1 MSFGPD
7 ERISSLNRLS
17 SDEFDMVVIGAGING
32 AGIFRDA
39 ALRGL
44 KIAVV
49 DKGDFASGT
58 SSRSSKLVHG
68 GLRYLEHFKFGLVYE
83 STHERAQ
90 LMKLAR
96 HAVRPLAF
104 LLPVWKSSK
113 HGLWYLHMGLFLYDL
128 LASFK
133 NYKNHVRLN
142 PLKSLELEPLLKKDS
157 LTGSLHYYD
166 AITDDSRLTIEN
178 IMDGHQ
184 LGGVAVSRCEANNIV
199 IENDRVKAVQ
209 VTDLVTGDTLNVKTN
224 VVIIAAGPWTEK
236 LYNRL
241 GLKNTPKLRPTK
253 GVHVI
258 LPLSVLPLK
267 QAVAIQHPIDNRGVF
282 MIPWHGASV
291 IGTTD
296 TDFSGSYSEVY
307 ADNDDVEYLLEIARS
322 TFPEFKGTASD
333 VLGTWAGLRPLV
345 AGEDGQAES
354 DLSREHV
361 VTTDHRGIV
370 SIVGGK
376 LTTYRLMSIE
386 AVEAAI
392 RVSGKKRV
400 PRSTTNKRPLP
411 YCDGLCSDSALEAA
425 IERLMTNR
433 SLSRPVATRL
443 LTTYGTATSSVLTL
457 AGTDP
462 SLLKPLHP
470 QWPVLRVEVVNAV
483 LNEGAMTLQD
493 VLCRRTPIFF
503 LVKGE
508 EAVAIYEDAAQIMA
522 KLLNWAPKRQASEVA
537 QMKDLALRHT
547 LCLRSPAPEQ

>member
-1 MSFGPD
+1 
-7 ERISSLNRLS
+7 
-17 SDEFDMVVIGAGING
+17 
-32 AGIFRDA
+32 
-39 ALRGL
+39 
-44 KIAVV
+44 
-49 DKGDFASGT
+49 
-58 SSRSSKLVHG
+58 
-68 GLRYLEHFKFGLVYE
+68 
-83 STHERAQ
+83 
-90 LMKLAR
+90 
-96 HAVRPLAF
+96 
-104 LLPVWKSSK
+104 
-113 HGLWYLHMGLFLYDL
+113 MGLFLYDL

-236 LYNRL
+236 LYSKL
-241 GLKNTPKLRPTK
+241 GLKNTRSFAQPRVSTSFCHSQYSPET
-253 GVHVI
+253 GGCH
-258 LPLSVLPLK
+258 ST
-267 QAVAIQHPIDNRGVF
+267 PIDNRGVF

-296 TDFSGSYSEVY
+296 TDFNGSYSEVY

-400 PRSTTNKRPLP
+400 PRSTTKKRPLP
-411 YCDGLCSDSALEAA
+411 YCDGLCSVAALEAA
-425 IERLMTNR
+425 IERLMTYR
-433 SLSRPVATRL
+433 SLSRPVAARL
-443 LTTYGTATSSVLTL
+443 LTTYGTATNSVLTL

-462 SLLKPLHP
+462 SLS
-470 QWPVLRVEVVNAV
+470 
-483 LNEGAMTLQD
+483 
-493 VLCRRTPIFF
+493 LCTHSGLF
-503 LVKGE
+503 
-508 EAVAIYEDAAQIMA
+508 
-522 KLLNWAPKRQASEVA
+522 
-537 QMKDLALRHT
+537 
-547 LCLRSPAPEQ
+547 